1 VNKELRGSDAAEFFF
16 WSKEAKA
23 LATTPSKGATF
34 AGYFWHHAAMAV
46 PWLQIVQLV
55 PSILDVSREL
65 MKRTKQAPPVAQL
78 SATQGYEE
86 LAARVASLEEN
97 ERRQAELVAQM
108 AEQLAGV
115 ARAVTDL
122 HRRVLWLTAAAAV
135 AVALGAAA
143 LWIALV

>member
-1 VNKELRGSDAAEFFF
+1 M
-16 WSKEAKA
+16 
-23 LATTPSKGATF
+23 P
-34 AGYFWHHAAMAV
+34 V

-55 PSILDVSREL
+55 PSILEVSREL
-65 MKRTKQAPPVAQL
+65 MKRTKQAPPPALASQ
-78 SATQGYEE
+78 TNEE

-97 ERRQAELVAQM
+97 ERRQAELIAQM

-135 AVALGAAA
+135 AIVLAA
-143 LWIALV
+143 IALLVRL

>member
-1 VNKELRGSDAAEFFF
+1 
-16 WSKEAKA
+16 
-23 LATTPSKGATF
+23 
-34 AGYFWHHAAMAV
+34 M
-46 PWLQIVQLV
+46 QLV

-65 MKRTKQAPPVAQL
+65 MKRTKQAPPAAPAAA
-78 SATQGYEE
+78 SQGYEE

-122 HRRVLWLTAAAAV
+122 HKRVLWLTAAAAV
-135 AVALGAAA
+135 AVILAAAA
-143 LWIALV
+143 LIVAL

>member
-1 VNKELRGSDAAEFFF
+1 M
-16 WSKEAKA
+16 
-23 LATTPSKGATF
+23 P
-34 AGYFWHHAAMAV
+34 V

-65 MKRTKQAPPVAQL
+65 MKRTKQAPPLVAP
-78 SATQGYEE
+78 SSEE
-86 LAARVASLEEN
+86 LAARIASLEDN

-122 HRRVLWLTAAAAV
+122 HRRVLWPTAAAAV
-135 AVALGAAA
+135 AIILAAVTLTLYFFA
-143 LWIALV
+143 A

>member
-1 VNKELRGSDAAEFFF
+1 M
-16 WSKEAKA
+16 
-23 LATTPSKGATF
+23 P
-34 AGYFWHHAAMAV
+34 V

-65 MKRTKQAPPVAQL
+65 MKRTKQAPPSAQL
-78 SATQGYEE
+78 PLVASTPDE
-86 LAARVASLEEN
+86 LAARVVSLEEN

-122 HRRVLWLTAAAAV
+122 HRRVLWLTAISS
-135 AVALGAAA
+135 
-143 LWIALV
+143 IALLAAITALLIAL

>member
-1 VNKELRGSDAAEFFF
+1 M
-16 WSKEAKA
+16 
-23 LATTPSKGATF
+23 P
-34 AGYFWHHAAMAV
+34 V

-65 MKRTKQAPPVAQL
+65 MKRTKQAPPAPAL
-78 SATQGYEE
+78 ASPSYEE

-108 AEQLAGV
+108 AEQLAGI

-122 HRRVLWLTAAAAV
+122 HRRVLWLTAGAAV
-135 AVALGAAA
+135 AVALAAAA
-143 LWIALV
+143 LVVAL

>member
-1 VNKELRGSDAAEFFF
+1 M
-16 WSKEAKA
+16 
-23 LATTPSKGATF
+23 P
-34 AGYFWHHAAMAV
+34 V

-65 MKRTKQAPPVAQL
+65 MKRTKQAPPSAQL
-78 SATQGYEE
+78 PVSSTPDE
-86 LAARVASLEEN
+86 LAARVVSLEEN

-122 HRRVLWLTAAAAV
+122 HRRVLWLTTIAA
-135 AVALGAAA
+135 
-143 LWIALV
+143 IALVSAIAALFIAL

>member
-1 VNKELRGSDAAEFFF
+1 M
-16 WSKEAKA
+16 
-23 LATTPSKGATF
+23 P
-34 AGYFWHHAAMAV
+34 V

-65 MKRTKQAPPVAQL
+65 MKRTKQAPPPALASQN
-78 SATQGYEE
+78 SQSNEE

-115 ARAVTDL
+115 ARAVTEL
-122 HRRVLWLTAAAAV
+122 HRRVLWLTAAAAIAIAVGV
-135 AVALGAAA
+135 AALIVAL
-143 LWIALV
+143 

>member
-1 VNKELRGSDAAEFFF
+1 MPL
-16 WSKEAKA
+16 
-23 LATTPSKGATF
+23 
-34 AGYFWHHAAMAV
+34 

-65 MKRTKQAPPVAQL
+65 MKRTKQAPPSAQL
-78 SATQGYEE
+78 SVSATPDE
-86 LAARVASLEEN
+86 LAARVVSLEEN

-122 HRRVLWLTAAAAV
+122 HRRVLWLTAIAAIA
-135 AVALGAAA
+135 AILSATAL
-143 LWIALV
+143 LIAL

>member
-1 VNKELRGSDAAEFFF
+1 MPRSFFF
-16 WSKEAKA
+16 GTMAS
-23 LATTPSKGATF
+23 
-34 AGYFWHHAAMAV
+34 MAV

-65 MKRTKQAPPVAQL
+65 MKRTKQAPPAQL
-78 SATQGYEE
+78 PASPSHEQ
-86 LAARVASLEEN
+86 LAARLASLEEN

-122 HRRVLWLTAAAAV
+122 HKRVLWLTAAAAIAIV
-135 AVALGAAA
+135 LAAAA
-143 LWIALV
+143 LWVALSG

>member
-1 VNKELRGSDAAEFFF
+1 
-16 WSKEAKA
+16 
-23 LATTPSKGATF
+23 
-34 AGYFWHHAAMAV
+34 MAV

-65 MKRTKQAPPVAQL
+65 MKRTKQAPPGAPAL
-78 SATQGYEE
+78 AAPSYEE

-122 HRRVLWLTAAAAV
+122 HKRVLWLTAAAAA
-135 AVALGAAA
+135 AVILAAAA
-143 LWIALV
+143 LIVAL